1 MKHQKSSIIYLII
14 VAILFLAFVVV
25 FDTFPRT
32 KISQL
37 EKRELATF
45 PEFSWESLA
54 NGTFTSKV
62 SSWFSDSEPFRDELM
77 TLSMQIKDLI
87 GIAPTED
94 NIKFHAPEPTAK
106 ADPPKKEEKKKTEEP
121 DDSADDNSETDEN
134 TMEENAKI
142 ANAGIIVIGKDQN
155 VRALMAYGGEATGC
169 TGYAEVANYYKQ
181 TFPQANVYC
190 MVIPTSIA
198 YYCPEK
204 VKKHTKPQLPTI
216 RNVIA
221 HLDPEVKPVN
231 VYFTLKRHKDEDIYL
246 RTDHHWSPLGG
257 YYAAQTFAKVAG
269 VPFKDLKHYEQHV
282 VHGYVGSMYG
292 YSKDISVKNAP
303 EDFVYYIPKDVEY
316 NTTYIV
322 YTINKNYQVTGESK
336 PAQGPFFYKYKDGN
350 GGAYCTMM
358 GGDTKI
364 TQVRTST
371 QNGRRLMIL
380 KDSFGNML
388 PGYLFYSFEEIHV
401 IDGRYFTKDM
411 VSYVNENKITDI
423 LFANNIFSAYSNST
437 CNKYRKFINQQWSK
451 SPEKSEEPKADETV
465 EKSEKHEES
474 KISESSKI
482 SENSEPTDSSAT
494 SESF

>member
-1 MKHQKSSIIYLII
+1 MKHQKSSIIYLTI
-14 VAILFLAFVVV
+14 VAIIFVAFVVV

-54 NGTFTSKV
+54 DGSFTSQV

-94 NIKFHAPEPTAK
+94 NIKFHAPEPTGK
-106 ADPPKKEEKKKTEEP
+106 ADSQKGEENLNEEKEEKP
-121 DDSADDNSETDEN
+121 DDSADDNSEEDEN

-142 ANAGIIVIGKDQN
+142 AHAGIIVVGKDQN
-155 VRALMAYGGEATGC
+155 VRALMAYGGEANGC
-169 TGYAEVANYYKQ
+169 TGYAEVANFYKE

-221 HLDPEVKPVN
+221 HLSPDVKPVN
-231 VYFTLKRHKDEDIYL
+231 IYFTLKNHKDEDIYL

-257 YYAAQTFAKVAG
+257 YYAAQTFAKIAG
-269 VPFKDLKHYEQHV
+269 VPFKDLTHYEQHV

-292 YSKDISVKNAP
+292 YSKDIAVKNAP
-303 EDFVYYIPKDVEY
+303 EDFVYYTPKDVEY

-322 YTINKNYQVTGESK
+322 YTINKSYQVTGESK
-336 PAQGPFFYKYKDGN
+336 PVQGPFFYKYKDGN

-358 GGDTKI
+358 GGDSKI

-371 QNGRRLMIL
+371 KNGRRLIIL

-411 VSYVNENKITDI
+411 VAYVKENKITDI

-437 CNKYRKFINQQWSK
+437 CNKYRRFINQQWSK
-451 SPEKSEEPKADETV
+451 SPEKSEEPKADPAV
-465 EKSEKHEES
+465 EKPTEQQEEPTTPDTQESSE
-474 KISESSKI
+474 ISE
-482 SENSEPTDSSAT
+482 T
-494 SESF
+494 SET

>member
-1 MKHQKSSIIYLII
+1 
-14 VAILFLAFVVV
+14 
-25 FDTFPRT
+25 
-32 KISQL
+32 
-37 EKRELATF
+37 
-45 PEFSWESLA
+45 
-54 NGTFTSKV
+54 
-62 SSWFSDSEPFRDELM
+62 
-77 TLSMQIKDLI
+77 
-87 GIAPTED
+87 
-94 NIKFHAPEPTAK
+94 
-106 ADPPKKEEKKKTEEP
+106 
-121 DDSADDNSETDEN
+121 
-134 TMEENAKI
+134 
-142 ANAGIIVIGKDQN
+142 
-155 VRALMAYGGEATGC
+155 
-169 TGYAEVANYYKQ
+169 
-181 TFPQANVYC
+181 
-190 MVIPTSIA
+190 
-198 YYCPEK
+198 
-204 VKKHTKPQLPTI
+204 
-216 RNVIA
+216 
-221 HLDPEVKPVN
+221 
-231 VYFTLKRHKDEDIYL
+231 
-246 RTDHHWSPLGG
+246 
-257 YYAAQTFAKVAG
+257 
-269 VPFKDLKHYEQHV
+269 
-282 VHGYVGSMYG
+282 MYG

-411 VSYVNENKITDI
+411 VAYVNENKITDI

-474 KISESSKI
+474 KNSESSKN
-482 SENSEPTDSSAT
+482 SENSEPTDSSET

>member
-1 MKHQKSSIIYLII
+1 MKHQKSSIIYLTI
-14 VAILFLAFVVV
+14 VAIIFVAFIVV

-45 PEFSWESLA
+45 PEFSWKSLA
-54 NGTFTSKV
+54 DGSFTSQV

-94 NIKFHAPEPTAK
+94 NIKFHAPEPTDK
-106 ADPPKKEEKKKTEEP
+106 SQEPRVEKQEPRVEKP
-121 DDSADDNSETDEN
+121 DDSADDNSEEDEN

-142 ANAGIIVIGKDQN
+142 AHAGIIVVGKDQN
-155 VRALMAYGGEATGC
+155 VRALMAYGGEANGC
-169 TGYAEVANYYKQ
+169 TGYAEVANYYKE
-181 TFPQANVYC
+181 TFPQTNVYC

-221 HLDPEVKPVN
+221 HLAPNVKPVN
-231 VYFTLKRHKDEDIYL
+231 IYFTLKNHKDEDIYL

-257 YYAAQTFAKVAG
+257 YYAAQTFAKIAG

-292 YSKDISVKNAP
+292 YSKDIAVKNAP
-303 EDFVYYIPKDVEY
+303 EDFVYYTPKDVEY

-322 YTINKNYQVTGESK
+322 YTINKSYQVTSESR
-336 PAQGPFFYKYKDGN
+336 PVQGPFFYKYKDGN

-358 GGDTKI
+358 GGDSKI

-371 QNGRRLMIL
+371 KNGRRLIIL

-411 VSYVNENKITDI
+411 VAYVNENKITDI

-437 CNKYRKFINQQWSK
+437 CNKYRRFINQQWNK
-451 SPEKSEEPKADETV
+451 PAEKSEEPKAEQNVEKTEKTEIDEKQEETV
-465 EKSEKHEES
+465 VAAT
-474 KISESSKI
+474 
-482 SENSEPTDSSAT
+482 NDSI
-494 SESF
+494 